1 MMNRILRILLLL
13 VWLELGLMLILV
25 PWSDFWQTNYFIIQ
39 FPELGTI
46 LRSAYLRG
54 AVSGLG
60 VMNVFLALESFRH
73 RATAFAKRP

>member
-1 MMNRILRILLLL
+1 MNRLLRILLLL

-25 PWSDFWQTNYFIIQ
+25 PWSDFWQTNYFMIQ
-39 FPELGTI
+39 FPSMDAF

-60 VMNVFLALESFRH
+60 VLNLFLALESFRR
-73 RATAFAKRP
+73 RAVGSAKRL

>member
-1 MMNRILRILLLL
+1 MNRLLRILLLL

-25 PWSDFWQTNYFIIQ
+25 PWSEFWQANYFMIQ
-39 FPELGTI
+39 FPALDVF

-60 VMNVFLALESFRH
+60 VLNVFLALESFRH
-73 RATAFAKRP
+73 RAVAVAKRP

>member
-1 MMNRILRILLLL
+1 MMNRIFRVLFLL
-13 VWLELGLMLILV
+13 VWLELGLMLILI
-25 PWSDFWQTNYFIIQ
+25 PWSDFWQANYFIIQ
-39 FPELGTI
+39 FPSLATF

-73 RATAFAKRP
+73 RAAAFAKRS

>member
-1 MMNRILRILLLL
+1 MMIRILRILLLL

-25 PWSDFWQTNYFIIQ
+25 PWSDFWQANYFIIQ
-39 FPELGTI
+39 FPELASV

-54 AVSGLG
+54 AISGLG

-73 RATAFAKRP
+73 RATAVAKRS